1 MAPTPE
7 EEIKN
12 PGSGDTNQQETEKQ
26 TKGWI
31 FGVESPRKM
40 LKKSEGGMVEQR
52 RAPNSSIHGG
62 REKEASTKRKSGSL
76 GFFRRRT
83 RHLWIRDDSR
93 RGT

>member
-31 FGVESPRKM
+31 FGGVESPRKM
-40 LKKSEGGMVEQR
+40 LKKSEGGMVGQR
-52 RAPNSSIHGG
+52 RAPNSSIRGG
-62 REKEASTKRKSGSL
+62 REKEAKHQEKVRIF
-76 GFFRRRT
+76 GFF
-83 RHLWIRDDSR
+83 
-93 RGT
+93 